1 MTQTGVVRVVFPFQ
15 YIILQEMMF
24 DSVVK
29 KGLDFVKK
37 NIDSVIDKPLGSS
50 SVVPEAV
57 PGHCNVFYTIRE
69 SPRDVSDFPDSPRD
83 REECVVAIPGGS
95 RLLVGDIV
103 GNFPIRDRHCHFRFK
118 IEDDMFGYV
127 WLDGLAGDDIVPTY
141 RGAVH
146 VEVILC
152 HAQMKFE
159 ERRGSAE
166 SAPASFPSR
175 PPNREELVKAR
186 LEREAAQVQAARD
199 LAQANAM
206 GEATRRQEK
215 LDMQSQ
221 LGPELDRWA
230 MTEQGKFKDVRSL
243 LSSMSSVLWPSSG
256 WEDPPFG
263 ELMINEAA
271 VKKTYRK
278 AIIMC
283 HPDKHQS
290 ASTEQQ
296 YRADRI
302 FNAINESFK
311 SFNSK

>member
-1 MTQTGVVRVVFPFQ
+1 
-15 YIILQEMMF
+15 
-24 DSVVK
+24 
-29 KGLDFVKK
+29 
-37 NIDSVIDKPLGSS
+37 
-50 SVVPEAV
+50 
-57 PGHCNVFYTIRE
+57 
-69 SPRDVSDFPDSPRD
+69 
-83 REECVVAIPGGS
+83 
-95 RLLVGDIV
+95 
-103 GNFPIRDRHCHFRFK
+103 
-118 IEDDMFGYV
+118 
-127 WLDGLAGDDIVPTY
+127 
-141 RGAVH
+141 
-146 VEVILC
+146 
-152 HAQMKFE
+152 MKFE
-159 ERRGSAE
+159 ERRGPAE
-166 SAPASFPSR
+166 SAPARFPSR

-199 LAQANAM
+199 LAQANAT
-206 GEATRRQEK
+206 GEATRRQQK

-243 LSSMSSVLWPSSG
+243 LSSMSSVLWPNSG

-271 VKKTYRK
+271 LKKTYRK
-278 AIIMC
+278 AIIIC

>member
-1 MTQTGVVRVVFPFQ
+1 
-15 YIILQEMMF
+15 
-24 DSVVK
+24 VVK

-37 NIDSVIDKPLGSS
+37 NIDSVIEKPSTS
-50 SVVPEAV
+50 FFVPEAG
-57 PGHCNVFYTIRE
+57 PGLCNVFYSIRE
-69 SPRDVSDFPDSPRD
+69 CPRDVSDFPDSPSAD
-83 REECVVAIPGGS
+83 KDECVLVIPAGTGRFS
-95 RLLVGDIV
+95 VNEIAN
-103 GNFPIRDRHCHFRFK
+103 NFPLRDQHCHFRFK
-118 IEDDMFGYV
+118 IEDDVFGYV
-127 WLDGLAGDDIVPTY
+127 WLDGLSGDDRVPTF
-141 RGAVH
+141 RGEVH
-146 VEVILC
+146 MEVVLC
-152 HAQMKFE
+152 HAPVKL
-159 ERRGSAE
+159 ERRRASAE
-166 SAPASFPSR
+166 SAPATVPAR

-186 LEREAAQVQAARD
+186 LEREAAQVQAARE
-199 LAQANAM
+199 LAQANAL

-243 LSSMSSVLWPSSG
+243 LSSMSTVLWPNSG

-290 ASTEQQ
+290 AGTEQQ

>member
-1 MTQTGVVRVVFPFQ
+1 MKNDYVLVVIVGNFRRRSV
-15 YIILQEMMF
+15 MF
-24 DSVVK
+24 DSVVR
-29 KGLDFVKK
+29 KGFDFVKK
-37 NIDSVIDKPLGSS
+37 NIDSVIDKPPVAYNVPDPGLGL
-50 SVVPEAV
+50 
-57 PGHCNVFYTIRE
+57 CNVLYTIRE
-69 SPRDVSDFPDSPRD
+69 CPLSVSDFPDSPID
-83 REECVVAIPGGS
+83 NEECVVVVPGNG
-95 RLLVGDIV
+95 RLCVNEIAA
-103 GNFPIRDRHCHFRFK
+103 NFPLRDQHCHFRFK

-127 WLDGLAGDDIVPTY
+127 WLDGLSGDDLVPTY
-141 RGAVH
+141 RGEIH
-146 VEVILC
+146 MEVILC
-152 HAQMKFE
+152 HAPVKFE
-159 ERRGSAE
+159 RRRTSVE
-166 SAPASFPSR
+166 SAPASVPAR
-175 PPNREELVKAR
+175 PPPSREELVKAR

-199 LAQANAM
+199 LAQANAL

-221 LGPELDRWA
+221 LGPELDRWSL
-230 MTEQGKFKDVRSL
+230 TEQGKFKDVRSL
-243 LSSMSSVLWPSSG
+243 LSSMSSVLWANSG

-290 ASTEQQ
+290 ACTEQQ